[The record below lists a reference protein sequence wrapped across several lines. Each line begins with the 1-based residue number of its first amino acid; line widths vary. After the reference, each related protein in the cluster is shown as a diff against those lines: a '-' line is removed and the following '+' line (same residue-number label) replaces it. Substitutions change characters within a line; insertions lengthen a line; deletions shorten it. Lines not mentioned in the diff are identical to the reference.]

1 MPGGFG
7 TLDELFEILTLIQ
20 TEKINRKF
28 PIVMF
33 GSEFWNSL
41 INTEVFKEYGVIS
54 NSDLDHILVTD
65 SIDEAYEHVIKGL
78 TKIAT

>member
-1 MPGGFG
+1 
-7 TLDELFEILTLIQ
+7 
-20 TEKINRKF
+20 
-28 PIVMF
+28 MF

-41 INTEVFKEYGVIS
+41 INTEVFKKYGVIS